1 MKLSLENF
9 QGGIIYMNKMTLKE
23 KIGQMIVF
31 GFHETEVTPRIE
43 KLIRDY
49 KLGNVL
55 LFTRNIKNT
64 EQLFKL
70 NNDLQQLM
78 IKHLRYPAFITIDQ
92 EGAMVTR
99 IFDKA
104 TLFPGAMTLAATNN
118 PKNAYLQ
125 GKHMACELDALGIN
139 MNFAPVLDVNNN
151 PLNPVIGVRSYSDNV
166 DVVNRFSEAYI
177 EGLQTRVIATGKH
190 FPGHGDTHV
199 DSHLALP
206 KVSFDKDRLKKIELA
221 PFQNAIDKGLKS
233 IMSAHVVFEAYDD
246 LPATLSKTL
255 LKDLLRHEMGF
266 EGLIVTDGMEMKAI
280 LNNYG
285 SIESSVTAIL
295 AGADLLLY
303 CHNEHEQIGAAKLL
317 EEAVLDGRIPI
328 EVIDDRVE
336 RILKFKR
343 KLTTNIGKTYEDVKD
358 RVENPKHRKFA
369 QDIVI
374 EALTLVKGKP
384 FSKKGDVLFL
394 GQLPKATT
402 LADITDGKSNAVEM
416 LKDLNFDLLEVS
428 LNPSDEEISSLVEAA
443 SKYNQV
449 VLTTY
454 NSNIYTKQLEL
465 IRKLLKLNNE
475 LHVVSL
481 RNPYDLYFVNEI
493 ENYVCLYEYTKNSIN
508 ALKLYLQGHITP
520 KGKFPIHV

>member
-151 PLNPVIGVRSYSDNV
+151 PLNPVIG
-166 DVVNRFSEAYI
+166 
-177 EGLQTRVIATGKH
+177 
-190 FPGHGDTHV
+190 
-199 DSHLALP
+199 
-206 KVSFDKDRLKKIELA
+206 
-221 PFQNAIDKGLKS
+221 
-233 IMSAHVVFEAYDD
+233 
-246 LPATLSKTL
+246 
-255 LKDLLRHEMGF
+255 
-266 EGLIVTDGMEMKAI
+266 
-280 LNNYG
+280 
-285 SIESSVTAIL
+285 
-295 AGADLLLY
+295 
-303 CHNEHEQIGAAKLL
+303 
-317 EEAVLDGRIPI
+317 
-328 EVIDDRVE
+328 
-336 RILKFKR
+336 
-343 KLTTNIGKTYEDVKD
+343 
-358 RVENPKHRKFA
+358 
-369 QDIVI
+369 
-374 EALTLVKGKP
+374 
-384 FSKKGDVLFL
+384 
-394 GQLPKATT
+394 
-402 LADITDGKSNAVEM
+402 
-416 LKDLNFDLLEVS
+416 
-428 LNPSDEEISSLVEAA
+428 
-443 SKYNQV
+443 
-449 VLTTY
+449 
-454 NSNIYTKQLEL
+454 
-465 IRKLLKLNNE
+465 
-475 LHVVSL
+475 
-481 RNPYDLYFVNEI
+481 
-493 ENYVCLYEYTKNSIN
+493 
-508 ALKLYLQGHITP
+508 
-520 KGKFPIHV
+520 